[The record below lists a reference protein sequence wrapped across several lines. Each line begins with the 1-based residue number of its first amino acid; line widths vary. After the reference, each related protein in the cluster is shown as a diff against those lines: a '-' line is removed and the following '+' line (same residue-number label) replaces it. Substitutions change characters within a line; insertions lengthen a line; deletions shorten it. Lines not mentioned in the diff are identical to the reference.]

1 VKKIWHLLI
10 HISFRTLLF
19 VVRVVPRPIMYF
31 WAASLGSLGYALS
44 KRYRGVGMRNL
55 DIAYGDK
62 LTVEQKK
69 KIVKQVFRNFA
80 KSTLV
85 EFPGVSAFGKNDVLR
100 SIDIEP
106 GMVSRLKEYQAR
118 GKGII
123 AVSGHIGNFEL
134 AARRMVIEGFKFAVV
149 ARNDPNPVMT
159 TLINAVRNS
168 GGYEVIGRGDAARPI
183 LRMLRSNGIV
193 AILSDQ
199 TSRDIYAPFFGVLSG
214 TVAGPAALA
223 LRTGAVLVP
232 IFCIRDG
239 INHHR
244 VLLYPEIDVHSTGD
258 HKADTV
264 RIMSDVNAAVEDVV
278 RKYPE
283 QWLWLHNR
291 WRDLPT
297 KEEEAEWEAHYSP
310 KRSTAC

>member
-168 GGYEVIGRGDAARPI
+168 GGYEA
-183 LRMLRSNGIV
+183 M
-193 AILSDQ
+193 
-199 TSRDIYAPFFGVLSG
+199 VLSQSSQIRPAG
-214 TVAGPAALA
+214 TYTRHFLACCPAPLLGPPR
-223 LRTGAVLVP
+223 LRCARVPFSFPYSASATESITIVCFFTLRLTYTVL
-232 IFCIRDG
+232 G
-239 INHHR
+239 
-244 VLLYPEIDVHSTGD
+244 T
-258 HKADTV
+258 
-264 RIMSDVNAAVEDVV
+264 
-278 RKYPE
+278 
-283 QWLWLHNR
+283 
-291 WRDLPT
+291 T
-297 KEEEAEWEAHYSP
+297 KRT
-310 KRSTAC
+310 RSGS